1 MGVVTTSSMHR
12 LIYASRQR
20 GLVDLDH
27 ELGLIIR
34 ASIANNRAAAITGL
48 LLAHDGWFIQALEGP
63 AAEVLSAYSRITADP
78 RHEAMT
84 VISAGPAERREFA
97 DWDMCA
103 RRLSP
108 RDDAILEAFSMR
120 RAFVP
125 AGLSPR
131 NALRLLKAVRGIQE
145 RVRLSA

>member
-1 MGVVTTSSMHR
+1 MGVVTASSMHR

-20 GLVDLDH
+20 PLDDLDH

-63 AAEVLSAYSRITADP
+63 AAEVLSTYSRIAADP

-84 VISAGPAERREFA
+84 VIAAGPAERREFA

-108 RDDAILEAFSMR
+108 GDDGLLEALSLR
-120 RAFVP
+120 RACAP

-131 NALRLLKAVRGIQE
+131 NALRLLKAVRGVQE